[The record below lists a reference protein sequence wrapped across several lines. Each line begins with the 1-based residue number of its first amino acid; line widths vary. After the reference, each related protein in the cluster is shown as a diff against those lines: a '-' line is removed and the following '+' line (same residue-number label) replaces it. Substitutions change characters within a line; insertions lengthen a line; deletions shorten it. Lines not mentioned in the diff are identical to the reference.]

1 MLRIFLKTN
10 VNHPHWECPASLG
23 QAGRLSTPICQTR
36 SGSKVSLLPYSRS
49 IALPEKVQAS
59 LSSPLFASIALAS
72 RSKEA
77 GLSSLPPG
85 ASRSQRRFISSSI
98 SSISI
103 FYLIV
108 LQLCWLP
115 AHTHTRVPDTKSETR
130 KLKFSIQFNFQ
141 RTILLRMLAW
151 RGSSNN
157 CDSTQESSA
166 EFKCLLTWTTW
177 TLPNLI
183 WPSLTYLNSIP
194 LLQ

>member
-1 MLRIFLKTN
+1 MTPCVGQSQYPKLLQTDFTKYIPSDFFTSVSCDQHWVWLASQNFTLKKTN
-10 VNHPHWECPASLG
+10 FVQLG
-23 QAGRLSTPICQTR
+23 CLCVCRE
-36 SGSKVSLLPYSRS
+36 GSSPVASLLPYSRS

-59 LSSPLFASIALAS
+59 LSTPLFASIALAS

-151 RGSSNN
+151 RGSSDN
-157 CDSTQESSA
+157 CD
-166 EFKCLLTWTTW
+166 
-177 TLPNLI
+177 
-183 WPSLTYLNSIP
+183 
-194 LLQ
+194 